1 MKIIFMLPILSLV
14 FSELSAQ
21 GLSDRQ
27 ERFQDCLSR
36 HEAWQQQVRD
46 AQDRYQEQLSGVRA
60 SVEQLIVS
68 YGVQQLSG
76 VLFVENL
83 RAAVE
88 LSMQLR
94 DLDAECDSFYFQLRE
109 SLLSYA
115 WSEGI
120 CVEELSLVQYE
131 ELLDNFLEDVVIRP
145 IDHYAA
151 TYFAGLLDFRSMRL
165 IQNQAEED
173 WLERQGLNW
182 SEPHPFEG
190 LPVSE
195 EMYWA
200 ILNSDWSIELRDPEP
215 ALSAL
220 QVESK
225 SGDMAGKTKFK
236 DILKFIFDNWNDIK
250 DILNWLQENVFDDC
264 SPSVTAR
271 IKSDTR
277 DVNAMQLLSPDV
289 ERRIYYQV
297 AQRGVRAD
305 FRSTRTRISG
315 KAQLYKRKR
324 NRFVKDKS
332 QTVGIAY
339 CTQQWNVCEDR
350 PWPANA
356 QPFQFAGVHRR
367 GKAKFSE
374 RHPYALAIRQV
385 NVEFIS
391 FPIFYKT
398 ALVDHV
404 FLLGS
409 GGCF

>member
-1 MKIIFMLPILSLV
+1 MLPILSLAL
-14 FSELSAQ
+14 SELSAQ
-21 GLSDRQ
+21 DLSDRQ
-27 ERFQDCLSR
+27 ERFQECLSN
-36 HEAWQQQVRD
+36 HAGWQQQVRA
-46 AQDRYQEQLSGVRA
+46 AQDRYQEQLAGIRT
-60 SVEQLIVS
+60 SVEQLIS
-68 YGVQQLSG
+68 LYDVQQHGG

-83 RAAVE
+83 RSAVE

-94 DLDAECDSFYFQLRE
+94 DLDAECDSFYFHCRE
-109 SLLSYA
+109 SLLSEA

-120 CVEELSLVQYE
+120 CVEGLSFAQYE
-131 ELLDNFLEDVVIRP
+131 ELMDNLLEDVVIRP

-151 TYFAGLLDFRSMRL
+151 TYFAGVLDFRSMRL

-173 WLERQGLNW
+173 WLERQGLDW
-182 SEPHPFEG
+182 SESHPFDG

-200 ILNSDWSIELRDPEP
+200 ILNSDWSIELRNPEP
-215 ALSAL
+215 AMAAL
-220 QVESK
+220 QVDSK
-225 SGDMAGKTKFK
+225 AGDVTGKMKFK

-250 DILNWLQENVFDDC
+250 DILNWLQENVFYDC

-277 DVNAMQLLSPDV
+277 DVNAMNLLSPDV

-297 AQRGVRAD
+297 AQRGVQAD
-305 FRSTRTRISG
+305 FRSTRTRIYG

-332 QTVGIAY
+332 HTVGIGY

-350 PWPANA
+350 PWPANG